1 MEGGHR
7 RGEDVLS
14 EMAALSIGG
23 IAYLL
28 FLWAVCLTPA
38 VVAALKGHVVLFV
51 AGFLTL
57 GLVWV
62 IACFRLAKPNS
73 PWAHR
78 FYDEEKMR
86 RSRQRYPHVDPAR
99 SNRSL
104 VVLAAVFFVFAF
116 SIIGGFVT
124 QRLVKND
131 EEVRAPARAAPPA
144 AP

>member
-1 MEGGHR
+1 
-7 RGEDVLS
+7 
-14 EMAALSIGG
+14 MAALSIGG

-28 FLWAVCLTPA
+28 FLWAICLTPG
-38 VVAALKGHVVLFV
+38 VVAALKGHVALFV

-57 GLVWV
+57 GFVWV

-99 SNRSL
+99 SSRSL
-104 VVLAAVFFVFAF
+104 VVLAVVFLAFAF
-116 SIIGGFVT
+116 GIVGGFVA
-124 QRLVKND
+124 QRLAKND
-131 EEVRAPARAAPPA
+131 EEVREPARAALRA